1 MTQKLDPDNQQDME
15 SVDKN
20 RVLRGVIRT
29 GILGD
34 RLLINSDRQL
44 TAVLI
49 CRDIPSVGL
58 LQDITS
64 TFKDNIEV

>member
-1 MTQKLDPDNQQDME
+1 LDPDNQQDME